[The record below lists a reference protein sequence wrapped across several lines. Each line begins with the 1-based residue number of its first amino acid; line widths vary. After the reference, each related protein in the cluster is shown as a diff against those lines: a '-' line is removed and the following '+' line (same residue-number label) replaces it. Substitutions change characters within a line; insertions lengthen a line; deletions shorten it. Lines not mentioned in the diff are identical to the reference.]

1 MRIFDTRTTFDD
13 VLGGTKKWSRSGEAI
28 DAAADLQQGVAYSIG
43 DSLTYFTDDTAAL
56 ATDSLVGRRRYHLVV
71 ASTRGTVR
79 LEVAPKE
86 DLDASTDYDNLTD
99 RQDFTGSSE
108 VVEVPQGAICIVD
121 IDEAAR
127 ILPDAETA
135 AVQLHVTVEG
145 ATFHNK

>member
-1 MRIFDTRTTFDD
+1 MRLFDTRADFDN
-13 VLGGTKKWSRSGEAI
+13 VLGGTKKWFRTGEALD
-28 DAAADLQQGVAYSIG
+28 DAPNLHPGVAYSIG
-43 DSLTYFTDDTAAL
+43 DSLTYVSGDTTAL
-56 ATDSLVGRRRYHLVV
+56 ARDSLTGRRRYHLVV

-79 LEVAPKE
+79 LEVAPK
-86 DLDASTDYDNLTD
+86 DSVNASTDYDNLTD
-99 RQDFTGSSE
+99 RQYFSGSGD
-108 VVEVPQGAICIVD
+108 VVSIPEGGICIVD